1 MSNTEKRQ
9 FKDIH
14 FIGNDIARWVD
25 IHAPLVVLD
34 IRVLCGEKR
43 KVAVELRSGVSSFA
57 AGWARLTM
65 VMLEVVAEV
74 VAIMGK
80 GEGRV
85 FD

>member
-1 MSNTEKRQ
+1 M
-9 FKDIH
+9 
-14 FIGNDIARWVD
+14 
-25 IHAPLVVLD
+25 
-34 IRVLCGEKR
+34 GEKR
-43 KVAVELRSGVSSFA
+43 KVAVELRSGVGSFA
-57 AGWARLTM
+57 ARWARLTM